1 MVGHYTLDLPTQFSV
16 PLLEYS
22 FIVVICLFIVG
33 GIVSLKRYAWVLTP
47 CISEHDLLWKQSL
60 KI

>member
-22 FIVVICLFIVG
+22 FIVVICLR
-33 GIVSLKRYAWVLTP
+33 S
-47 CISEHDLLWKQSL
+47 
-60 KI
+60 